1 MTRQILKIT
10 KQKFQDQEINYF
22 SVTNITLDKAEV
34 SISELE
40 DTVQKKLY
48 KKQHE
53 RGEVWKIVNRRKG

>member
-1 MTRQILKIT
+1 MTRQILKRT

-22 SVTNITLDKAEV
+22 RVTNITLDEAEV